1 MHRLDEVVDTLLVLQ
16 KKHRIRFDVWLVVK
30 RDHAIISFFDQGMN
44 PAVPRVAYWTPF
56 RYPLLLNLA
65 SLFDNELAEK
75 AWRARLEAHDGRS
88 SSLFSEVCSEL
99 LARVHTLGDRRYI
112 ELITDALSWAMTHF
126 DELGYNCKTGKQKLQ
141 IMPNMVGFQ
150 FVLRGICSRLGAPN
164 RKADIV
170 VDQQSQFNTT
180 QRELREFYYQI
191 REMPWVHGPGLP
203 VMDVTNMPAEPLV
216 FQSGTKSAG
225 LELVDIYLW
234 IFKRFMEGK
243 ELTRPPY
250 PPGLHQSQY
259 RQDGQCL
266 RSKEFLDKLQEP
278 TAEMMKKAREYR
290 DQEEARRLEHR
301 VQILPPS

>member
-1 MHRLDEVVDTLLVLQ
+1 MNWL
-16 KKHRIRFDVWLVVK
+16 KKRGV
-30 RDHAIISFFDQGMN
+30 
-44 PAVPRVAYWTPF
+44 PASKPMMEGPHLCSVRSAVSC
-56 RYPLLLNLA
+56 L
-65 SLFDNELAEK
+65 
-75 AWRARLEAHDGRS
+75 RA
-88 SSLFSEVCSEL
+88 FIPW
-99 LARVHTLGDRRYI
+99 GDRRYI
-112 ELITDALSWAMTHF
+112 ELITDVLSWAMTHF

-243 ELTRPPY
+243 ELTRPLTRLVY
-250 PPGLHQSQY
+250 TNRNTGRTDSVSLQSVAK
-259 RQDGQCL
+259 

-290 DQEEARRLEHR
+290 DQEEVRRLEHR

>member
-1 MHRLDEVVDTLLVLQ
+1 
-16 KKHRIRFDVWLVVK
+16 
-30 RDHAIISFFDQGMN
+30 MN

-75 AWRARLEAHDGRS
+75 AWCARLEAHDGRS

-203 VMDVTNMPAEPLV
+203 VMDVTNMPAERW
-216 FQSGTKSAG
+216 FSS
-225 LELVDIYLW
+225 
-234 IFKRFMEGK
+234 
-243 ELTRPPY
+243 
-250 PPGLHQSQY
+250 
-259 RQDGQCL
+259 
-266 RSKEFLDKLQEP
+266 
-278 TAEMMKKAREYR
+278 
-290 DQEEARRLEHR
+290 R
-301 VQILPPS
+301 VQKVQGWSWLIYISGSSNALWKGRS

>member
-16 KKHRIRFDVWLVVK
+16 KKHRIRFDVWQVVK

-75 AWRARLEAHDGRS
+75 AWCARLEAHDGRS

-170 VDQQSQFNTT
+170 VDQQS
-180 QRELREFYYQI
+180 
-191 REMPWVHGPGLP
+191 
-203 VMDVTNMPAEPLV
+203 
-216 FQSGTKSAG
+216 
-225 LELVDIYLW
+225 
-234 IFKRFMEGK
+234 
-243 ELTRPPY
+243 
-250 PPGLHQSQY
+250 
-259 RQDGQCL
+259 
-266 RSKEFLDKLQEP
+266 
-278 TAEMMKKAREYR
+278 
-290 DQEEARRLEHR
+290 
-301 VQILPPS
+301 

>member
-16 KKHRIRFDVWLVVK
+16 KKHRIRFDVWQVVK
-30 RDHAIISFFDQGMN
+30 RDHASISYFDQGMN

-75 AWRARLEAHDGRS
+75 AWCARLEAHDGRS

-203 VMDVTNMPAEPLV
+203 VMDVTNMPAERW
-216 FQSGTKSAG
+216 FSS
-225 LELVDIYLW
+225 
-234 IFKRFMEGK
+234 
-243 ELTRPPY
+243 
-250 PPGLHQSQY
+250 
-259 RQDGQCL
+259 
-266 RSKEFLDKLQEP
+266 
-278 TAEMMKKAREYR
+278 
-290 DQEEARRLEHR
+290 R
-301 VQILPPS
+301 VQKVQGWSWLIYISGSSNALWKGRS